1 MQSAQSDGRY
11 FAHMMEMS
19 LEYNNRDDHAKLIKK
34 KTSLGNISV
43 KVPRLNLI
51 GSAVFENMETG
62 EVDLCI
68 FRSLDKRCR
77 EYYP

>member
-1 MQSAQSDGRY
+1 
-11 FAHMMEMS
+11 MMEMS
-19 LEYNNRDDHAKLIKK
+19 LGYNNRDLNTKMIKK
-34 KTSLGNISV
+34 KSSIGTISV

-68 FRSLDKRCR
+68 FRSLDKGCR